1 MGERGETAVRAAICE
16 KLNGP
21 TRPGT
26 STFIMLTSILIPVL
40 SVTVGFMLGMLIGAD
55 ETNRHHEERYLHNQ
69 HVYENNTKVLEQE
82 KALLER
88 ENTELSDANEEWS
101 TAYDK
106 LSAEFRSVKSRN
118 CIMYPGI
125 AVLGGIL
132 LLNAI
137 SIYASLILKAKL

>member
-1 MGERGETAVRAAICE
+1 MGERGETVVRAAFCE

-21 TRPGT
+21 THPTT
-26 STFIMLTSILIPVL
+26 STFIMLTSIAISVL
-40 SVTVGFMLGMLIGAD
+40 SMIIGFVLGMLIGAD
-55 ETNRHHEERYLHNQ
+55 ETNRHHEERHAHNQ
-69 HVYENNTKVLEQE
+69 HVYEDKTKVLEQE

-88 ENTELSDANEEWS
+88 ENTELCDANEEWS

-106 LSAEFRSVKSRN
+106 LYAEFRSMKSRN

-125 AVLGGIL
+125 AVMGGIL
-132 LLNAI
+132 LLNAM